1 MSENIRMLGR
11 LITDSEL
18 YDLGVPEHFTN
29 VYRDSNGNM
38 NLTLKP
44 LSKFPASFPYIDKVL
59 CSTTRI
65 DPALSDYTEDHV
77 ARLFEKRLIVFR
89 PVEAKIDYYAYDQ
102 TVLPQSSYLEIL
114 DEEYISVPCF
124 DLKKLDITEGEF
136 HYSLKTLKPLLV
148 EPPVSDETID
158 KPEFVFVKIWDPS
171 IDAYDIYLYFNIV
184 SLTMRDGVTKL
195 LINMPEYNRI
205 KLNMADVVN
214 VIEDPVDSI
223 IFIPTA
229 LYESYVE
236 QHKNDYMDQEEYLV
250 PAFKEAETLDQ
261 IVVAQDE
268 EEGSVVEDRA
278 EDIPLNEPELQN
290 QENDLPSALEVSIKE
305 VAILTK
311 MKEAARAMH
320 LVYSD
325 EDLINFYVSAHSS
338 NLIVLAGMSGTGKS
352 RLIKVY
358 AKALGLDEYNGIKF
372 ISVSPAWTD
381 DTDLLGYVDYKNM
394 MYREAGTELVTFLK
408 TAAEN
413 RDKQYV
419 VCFDE
424 MNLARVEHYFSP
436 FLSILEDPEEERLL
450 TVYNKALDNKLE
462 NSSDYPS
469 KIRLWNNVLFAGTV
483 NIDESTFNF
492 SDKVLDRANVI
503 KLGMRPFTELKA
515 VLENCCLSDRE
526 LSVLTE
532 LHEAIKKSN
541 PKLGIGYRI
550 VKQINSYINNIPKD
564 VVYSRA
570 LAFDKLIVQRIITK
584 LRGSEEQLNTLIGRL
599 SGEDKLVDSNIE
611 SILDKYSDVSDFIHV
626 RDELKNKAKEL
637 VLYGYSV

>member
-59 CSTTRI
+59 CSTTRL

-77 ARLFEKRLIVFR
+77 ARLFEKKLIVFR

-102 TVLPQSSYLEIL
+102 TVLPQSSYPEIL

-124 DLKKLDITEGEF
+124 DLKKLGIAEEEF
-136 HYSLKTLKPLLV
+136 HYSVRTLKPLLV
-148 EPPVSDETID
+148 EPPVSDDNID
-158 KPEFVFVKIWDPS
+158 KPDFVLVKIWDPS

-184 SLTMRDGVTKL
+184 SLTMRDGVTNL

-205 KLNMADVVN
+205 KLNVADVVN
-214 VIEDPVDSI
+214 VIDDPVDSI
-223 IFIPTA
+223 MFIPTA

-236 QHKNDYMDQEEYLV
+236 QHRNDYVDQEGYLMSD
-250 PAFKEAETLDQ
+250 FKEANSLEQ
-261 IVVAQDE
+261 KAVAQDKE
-268 EEGSVVEDRA
+268 EVTAVEDKA
-278 EDIPLNEPELQN
+278 KAVPVNEPEIQ
-290 QENDLPSALEVSIKE
+290 DDDKLPSSLEVNSKE
-305 VAILTK
+305 AAILTK
-311 MKEAARAMH
+311 MKEAAREMH

-408 TAAEN
+408 IAAEN

-526 LSVLTE
+526 LFVLTE

-564 VVYSRA
+564 VEYSRT

-584 LRGSEEQLNTLIGRL
+584 LRGSEEQLSTLIGRL
-599 SGEDKLVDSNIE
+599 SAEDRLLDSDIE
-611 SILDKYSDVSDFIHV
+611 AILDKYSDVSDFVHV

>member
-11 LITDSEL
+11 LITESEL

-29 VYRDSNGNM
+29 TYRDSNGNM

-59 CSTTRI
+59 CSTTRL

-77 ARLFEKRLIVFR
+77 AKLFEKRLIVFR

-102 TVLPQSSYLEIL
+102 TVLPQSSYPEIL

-124 DLKKLDITEGEF
+124 DLKKLGLTEDDF
-136 HYSLKTLKPLLV
+136 HNAVKTIKPLLV
-148 EPPVSDETID
+148 EPPVSDETVD
-158 KPEFVFVKIWDPS
+158 KPEFVFVKIWDSS

-214 VIEDPVDSI
+214 IIDDPADSI
-223 IFIPTA
+223 IFIPSA

-236 QHKNDYMDQEEYLV
+236 QHKNDYVDQEEYWV
-250 PAFKEAETLDQ
+250 PDFKEVEELKHKEL
-261 IVVAQDE
+261 VQDE
-268 EEGSVVEDRA
+268 EEVLDVEVKA
-278 EDIPLNEPELQN
+278 ENTSLNETNLQKKDN
-290 QENDLPSALEVSIKE
+290 ELPSALVINTKE
-305 VAILTK
+305 AAILTK
-311 MKEAARAMH
+311 MKEAAREMH
-320 LVYSD
+320 LVYSE
-325 EDLINFYVSAHSS
+325 EDLVNFYVSAHSS

-358 AKALGLDEYNGIKF
+358 AKALGLDAYNGIKF

-408 TAAEN
+408 MAAEN

-450 TVYNKALDNKLE
+450 TVYNKALDNKLQ

-515 VLENCCLSDRE
+515 VLENCCLRDRE

-564 VVYSRA
+564 VEYSRA

-599 SGEDKLVDSNIE
+599 SSDDRLLDSNIE
-611 SILDKYSDVSDFIHV
+611 AILDKYSDVSDFVHV

>member
-1 MSENIRMLGR
+1 MLGR
-11 LITDSEL
+11 LITESEL

-29 VYRDSNGNM
+29 TYRDSNGNM

-59 CSTTRI
+59 CSTTRL

-102 TVLPQSSYLEIL
+102 TVLPQSSYPEIL

-124 DLKKLDITEGEF
+124 DLKKLGLTEDDF
-136 HYSLKTLKPLLV
+136 HNAVTTIKPLLV

-158 KPEFVFVKIWDPS
+158 KPEFVFVKIWDSS

-205 KLNMADVVN
+205 KLNVADVVN
-214 VIEDPVDSI
+214 IIDDPADSI

-236 QHKNDYMDQEEYLV
+236 QHKNDYVDQEEYLV
-250 PAFKEAETLDQ
+250 PDFKEVKEPENKEVL
-261 IVVAQDE
+261 QDE
-268 EEGSVVEDRA
+268 DEVLDVEVKADNTS
-278 EDIPLNEPELQN
+278 LNETDLQN
-290 QENDLPSALEVSIKE
+290 KDNELLSALVVNTKE
-305 VAILTK
+305 AAILAK
-311 MKEAARAMH
+311 MKEAAREMH
-320 LVYSD
+320 LVYGD

-358 AKALGLDEYNGIKF
+358 AKALGLDAYNGIKF

-408 TAAEN
+408 AAAEN

-450 TVYNKALDNKLE
+450 TVYNKALDNKLQ

-492 SDKVLDRANVI
+492 SDKVLD
-503 KLGMRPFTELKA
+503 
-515 VLENCCLSDRE
+515 
-526 LSVLTE
+526 
-532 LHEAIKKSN
+532 
-541 PKLGIGYRI
+541 
-550 VKQINSYINNIPKD
+550 
-564 VVYSRA
+564 
-570 LAFDKLIVQRIITK
+570 
-584 LRGSEEQLNTLIGRL
+584 
-599 SGEDKLVDSNIE
+599 
-611 SILDKYSDVSDFIHV
+611 
-626 RDELKNKAKEL
+626 
-637 VLYGYSV
+637 

>member
-59 CSTTRI
+59 CSTTRL

-77 ARLFEKRLIVFR
+77 ARLFEKKLFVFR

-102 TVLPQSSYLEIL
+102 TVLPQSSYPEIL

-124 DLKKLDITEGEF
+124 DLKKLGIAEEEF
-136 HYSLKTLKPLLV
+136 HYSVRTLKPLLV
-148 EPPVSDETID
+148 EPPVSDDNID
-158 KPEFVFVKIWDPS
+158 KPDFVLVKIWDPS

-184 SLTMRDGVTKL
+184 SLTMRDGVTNL

-205 KLNMADVVN
+205 KLNVADVVN
-214 VIEDPVDSI
+214 VIDDPVDSI
-223 IFIPTA
+223 MFIPTA

-236 QHKNDYMDQEEYLV
+236 QHRNDYVDQEGYLMSD
-250 PAFKEAETLDQ
+250 FKEANSLEQ
-261 IVVAQDE
+261 KAVAQDKE
-268 EEGSVVEDRA
+268 EVTAVEDKA
-278 EDIPLNEPELQN
+278 KAVPVNEPEIQ
-290 QENDLPSALEVSIKE
+290 DDDKLPSSLEVNSKE
-305 VAILTK
+305 AAILTK
-311 MKEAARAMH
+311 MKEAAREMH

-394 MYREAGTELVTFLK
+394 MYREAGTELVTFLN

-450 TVYNKALDNKLE
+450 TVYNKALDNKLQ

-564 VVYSRA
+564 VEYSRA

-584 LRGSEEQLNTLIGRL
+584 LRGSEEQLSTLIGRL
-599 SGEDKLVDSNIE
+599 SAEDRLLDSDIE
-611 SILDKYSDVSDFIHV
+611 AILDKYSDVSDFVHV

>member
-11 LITDSEL
+11 LITRREL
-18 YDLGVPEHFTN
+18 YDLGVTEHLTN
-29 VYRDSNGNM
+29 TYRDSNGNM

-59 CSTTRI
+59 CSTTRL

-102 TVLPQSSYLEIL
+102 TVLPQSSYPEIL

-124 DLKKLDITEGEF
+124 DLKKLGLTEDDF
-136 HYSLKTLKPLLV
+136 HNTVKTIKPLLV
-148 EPPVSDETID
+148 EPPVSDDTID
-158 KPEFVFVKIWDPS
+158 KTDFVFVKIWDPS

-184 SLTMRDGVTKL
+184 SLTMGDGVTKL

-205 KLNMADVVN
+205 KLNVADVVN
-214 VIEDPVDSI
+214 IIDDPADSI

-229 LYESYVE
+229 LYERYVE
-236 QHKNDYMDQEEYLV
+236 QHKNDYVDQEEYLV
-250 PAFKEAETLDQ
+250 PDFKEVKEPENKEVL
-261 IVVAQDE
+261 QDE
-268 EEGSVVEDRA
+268 DEVLDVEVKADNTS
-278 EDIPLNEPELQN
+278 LNETDLQN
-290 QENDLPSALEVSIKE
+290 QDNELQSALVVNTKE
-305 VAILTK
+305 AAILTK
-311 MKEAARAMH
+311 MKEAAREMH

-325 EDLINFYVSAHSS
+325 EDLVNFYVSAHSS

-358 AKALGLDEYNGIKF
+358 AKALGLDAYNGIKF

-408 TAAEN
+408 MAAEN

-450 TVYNKALDNKLE
+450 TVYNKALDNKLQ

-564 VVYSRA
+564 VEYSRA

-584 LRGSEEQLNTLIGRL
+584 LRGSEEQLNNLIGRL
-599 SGEDKLVDSNIE
+599 SSDDRLVDSNIE
-611 SILDKYSDVSDFIHV
+611 AILDKYSDVSDFVHV